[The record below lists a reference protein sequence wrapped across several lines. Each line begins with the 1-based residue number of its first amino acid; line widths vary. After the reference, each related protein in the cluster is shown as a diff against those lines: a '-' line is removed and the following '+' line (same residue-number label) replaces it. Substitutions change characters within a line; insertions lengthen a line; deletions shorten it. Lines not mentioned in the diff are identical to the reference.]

1 MSLAARA
8 SGLQSLLRAAADQ
21 ERLALDLGRM
31 LDMVSVLEESA
42 VELEA
47 CRVAA
52 EELRSA
58 GAPVATPLFLNKV
71 EDVAIAL
78 ERSREQL
85 AAAPLHAAQD
95 EFQRVVQ
102 RTRSLARDMS
112 SSLSEAWQ
120 QYRDGLPRPPV
131 DEDFL
136 RLLERAGVD
145 VGRVSEAV
153 ESALAR
159 LFLLS
164 TRTLPRSG
172 DVAALDKA
180 LADLAWAMEEV
191 GRLVPGEVRDFVVQA
206 SSAAG
211 AGLDLLTDAVLEYLR
226 AAGLATRYRIRQGR

>member
-1 MSLAARA
+1 MSLTARA
-8 SGLQSLLRAAADQ
+8 STLQSLLRAAADQ

-31 LDMVSVLEESA
+31 LDMVSALEESA
-42 VELEA
+42 VELGA
-47 CRVAA
+47 SRVAA
-52 EELRSA
+52 AELRGA
-58 GAPVATPLFLNKV
+58 GAPVASAVLDKA
-71 EDVAIAL
+71 EDLVGAL
-78 ERSREQL
+78 ERSRGQL

-102 RTRSLARDMS
+102 RTRLLARDVS

-145 VGRVSEAV
+145 VERVAETV
-153 ESALAR
+153 ESALAQ

-164 TRTLPRSG
+164 TRTLPRRG
-172 DVAALDKA
+172 DVATLHKA

-211 AGLDLLTDAVLEYLR
+211 AGLDLLTDVVLEYLR
-226 AAGLATRYRIRQGR
+226 AAGLSTRYRIRQGR

>member
-8 SGLQSLLRAAADQ
+8 STLQSLLRAAADQ

-42 VELEA
+42 VVLEA
-47 CRVAA
+47 SRVAA
-52 EELRSA
+52 AELRTA
-58 GAPVATPLFLNKV
+58 GVPVATAVSDKV
-71 EDVAIAL
+71 EDLVIAL

-85 AAAPLHAAQD
+85 AVAPLHAAQD

-102 RTRSLARDMS
+102 RTRSLARDVS
-112 SSLSEAWQ
+112 SSLSQAWQ

-145 VGRVSEAV
+145 VERVSEAV
-153 ESALAR
+153 ESALAQ
-159 LFLLS
+159 LLVLS

-172 DVAALDKA
+172 DVATLDKA

-206 SSAAG
+206 SSAGG
-211 AGLDLLTDAVLEYLR
+211 AGLELLTDAVLGYLR

>member
-8 SGLQSLLRAAADQ
+8 STLQSLLRAAADQ

-31 LDMVSVLEESA
+31 LDMVSALEESA
-42 VELEA
+42 AILGA
-47 CRVAA
+47 SRVGAA
-52 EELRSA
+52 ELRSA
-58 GAPVATPLFLNKV
+58 GAPVPSAVLDKADELV
-71 EDVAIAL
+71 EAL

-85 AAAPLHAAQD
+85 AAAPLYAAQD
-95 EFQRVVQ
+95 DFQRAVQ
-102 RTRSLARDMS
+102 RTRLLARDVS

-120 QYRDGLPRPPV
+120 HYRDGLPRPPV

-145 VGRVSEAV
+145 IERVSETV
-153 ESALAR
+153 ESALAQ

-172 DVAALDKA
+172 DVATLNKA
-180 LADLAWAMEEV
+180 LADLAWAMQEV

-206 SSAAG
+206 SSAGG
-211 AGLDLLTDAVLEYLR
+211 AGVDLLTDVVLEYLR
-226 AAGLATRYRIRQGR
+226 AAGLSARYRIRQGR